1 MIEEATLF
9 HWVWDVCIAGSVLG
23 CGYALVAT
31 LLAVRFGR
39 LNGRRAAAHREEAVT
54 LLKPLCGM
62 EPDLSHRLSSF
73 CRQDYAAPVQIVF
86 GVQDRA
92 DRAIAEVEEVR
103 RLHPAADIVLETN
116 GRTHGSNRKVSNLV
130 NMAAR
135 IRHDVLIL
143 SDSDI
148 EVGPAYIGEVVGA
161 LQQPGVGAVTC
172 LYHGVP
178 GAPGLWPRLAALS
191 INAQFLPNAVVALSL
206 GLAKPCFGATIA
218 VRAQT
223 LNRLGGFIA
232 LADTLADDYALG
244 EAVRVG
250 GLETVVAPG
259 TVGHA
264 CFPDGVRDLFLHHVR
279 SARTIRS
286 IDPIGYVG
294 SIITNPL
301 PLALVG
307 LAGGAAGG
315 VAAVAAAIACR
326 MLLCFA
332 AERAFRLPRQ
342 SYWLVPVRDLF
353 EFTVYVASFFVGNV
367 SWKGHRYRVDADGT
381 LIQDPRTGRT

>member
-1 MIEEATLF
+1 MIEDELLF
-9 HWVWDVCIAGSVLG
+9 HWLFDVCIAGAVLG
-23 CGYALVAT
+23 CGYTLIAA
-31 LLAVRFGR
+31 LLATRF
-39 LNGRRAAAHREEAVT
+39 RRPLGQPAPVAEPVT
-54 LLKPLCGM
+54 LIKPLCGT
-62 EPDLSHRLSSF
+62 EPDLAGRLSSF
-73 CRQDYAAPVQIVF
+73 CRQDYGAPVQIVF

-92 DRAIAEVEEVR
+92 DGAIEAVEEVKR
-103 RLHPAADIVLETN
+103 THPDADIVLEN
-116 GRTHGSNRKVSNLV
+116 NNRMHGSNRKVSNLA

-148 EVGPAYIGEVVGA
+148 EVGPSYVADVVGA

-178 GAPGLWPRLAALS
+178 GAPGLWPRIAALS
-191 INAQFLPNAVVALSL
+191 INAQFLPNAVVAMSL
-206 GLAKPCFGATIA
+206 GLAKPCLGATIA

-223 LNRLGGFIA
+223 LNRFGGFTA

-250 GLETVVAPG
+250 GQDVAVVPG
-259 TVGHA
+259 TVSHA
-264 CFPDGVRDLFLHHVR
+264 CFHGDLRELFLHQVR
-279 SARTIRS
+279 AARTIRS

-301 PLALVG
+301 PLALAG
-307 LAGGAAGG
+307 LLGGAAGG
-315 VAAVAAAIACR
+315 VTAVGAAIACR

-332 AERAFRLPRQ
+332 VARAFHLPRQ
-342 SYWLVPVRDLF
+342 DYWLIPLRDLF
-353 EFTVYVASFFVGNV
+353 DFTVYLASFFVGKV
-367 SWKGHRYRVDADGT
+367 SWKGHRYRVNADGT
-381 LIQDPRTGRT
+381 LLQDPHTGRP